1 MTENNDIIYNA
12 NYAYRKK
19 RHYFATRTLPINNS
33 TYTYYHTRSNCT
45 KMVSNKHND
54 MLSDDLQFDLDE
66 INEENSS
73 RPEVVTDIDDNSGIY
88 YLLVAQFFNTI
99 MSLSTKLL
107 VTDHLRDSDNDESVS
122 IHPFEILF
130 VRMTITLLFSY
141 IYTRRNNIT
150 IFFKEPGFPVV
161 KSLLCMR
168 GFFGF
173 FGVFGLYSSL
183 RYLSI
188 SDSISITFLTP
199 LSASI
204 LAFFILKEP
213 YYKVEAL
220 CSVFSLIGVLLITRP
235 SFLHMSQDSADSGN
249 GIIEGNAHQRV
260 IGTIYAFVGMLSGS
274 TIYIIIKRIGN
285 RADAILSVTYFS
297 MMVCVISFFGIILSP
312 SLHFKLPNSVKQ
324 WVLFTIIGISG
335 FVMQF
340 TLTLGIQRE
349 KRTSRSSLIIYTQL
363 IYGILWDVLFF
374 KHAPDSWNFV
384 GIIIIL
390 TCTLIA
396 TFKKQKNK
404 YSQELKNN
412 DLEGSIKTNDDVAV
426 DFELEDFEGATAQST
441 LRK

>member
-1 MTENNDIIYNA
+1 MANNDYND
-12 NYAYRKK
+12 
-19 RHYFATRTLPINNS
+19 TIN
-33 TYTYYHTRSNCT
+33 
-45 KMVSNKHND
+45 
-54 MLSDDLQFDLDE
+54 DDLQFDLDSDFPNHE
-66 INEENSS
+66 TPALE
-73 RPEVVTDIDDNSGIY
+73 RPKVLTDTDDNSGIY

-107 VTDHLRDSDNDESVS
+107 VTDHLRDSTSDDAVS

-161 KSLLCMR
+161 KGLLCMR

-173 FGVFGLYSSL
+173 IGVFGLYSSL

-188 SDSISITFLTP
+188 SDSVSITFLTP

-204 LAFFILKEP
+204 LAFLILKEN

-220 CSVFSLIGVLLITRP
+220 CSIIALFGVLLITRP
-235 SFLHMSQDSADSGN
+235 SFLHMSQDSTEPGS

-260 IGTIYAFVGMLSGS
+260 VGSIYAFVGMLSAS

-297 MMVCVISFFGIILSP
+297 MMVCVISFFGIVLSP
-312 SLHFKLPNSVKQ
+312 SLHFKLPSNMRQ

-335 FVMQF
+335 FIMQY

-349 KRTSRSSLIIYTQL
+349 KRTSRSSLITYTQL
-363 IYGILWDVLFF
+363 IYGILWDVIFF
-374 KHAPDSWNFV
+374 KHAPDLLSII

-390 TCTLIA
+390 SCTLVA
-396 TFKKQKNK
+396 TLKKQKNK
-404 YSQELKNN
+404 YTEELKNN
-412 DLEGSIKTNDDVAV
+412 DLEGSAKDVDDIEV
-426 DFELEDFEGATAQST
+426 DFELDDMEGATAQST
-441 LRK
+441 LKK